1 MTRTSKIAG
10 VAIASA
16 LLLGG
21 FAFGRLSETPKTT
34 AAEENKAALS
44 QPSPS
49 ASTLTTEAAKE
60 AQQFYLSDFKT
71 GYTDGY
77 NAGLSSE
84 PTSVVTTNRTGYNDG
99 YKDGYADGYKTRV
112 NPPQQTVVTSV
123 ARPARVVQREVVY
136 RSAPAARKKNSTLK
150 TVLTIAAPAAIGAG
164 VGGAVGGGKGAGVG
178 ALIGGGGGA
187 LYTLIKNRDQ
197 Q

>member
-1 MTRTSKIAG
+1 MTRTNKIVVIAM
-10 VAIASA
+10 ASA

-21 FAFGRLSETPKTT
+21 FAFGRMSETPKTT

-49 ASTLTTEAAKE
+49 ATGAAKE
-60 AQQFYLSDFKT
+60 DQQFYLSDFKT

-77 NAGLSSE
+77 NAGLSSDA
-84 PTSVVTTNRTGYNDG
+84 TSTVTTNRTGYNDG
-99 YKDGYADGYKTRV
+99 YKEGYTDGYQVRV

-123 ARPARVVQREVVY
+123 ARPARVAQREVVY

-187 LYTLIKNRDQ
+187 LYHLIKNRDQ
-197 Q
+197 

>member
-1 MTRTSKIAG
+1 MSRKNKIIG
-10 VAIASA
+10 IAIATV

-21 FAFGRLSETPKTT
+21 FAFGRFSDTPRTN
-34 AAEENKAALS
+34 AEENKAALAS
-44 QPSPS
+44 PSPL
-49 ASTLTTEAAKE
+49 ATAAAKDD
-60 AQQFYLSDFKT
+60 QQFYLSDFKT

-84 PTSVVTTNRTGYNDG
+84 PTSVVATNRTGYNDG
-99 YKDGYADGYKTRV
+99 YKEGYTDGYQVRV
-112 NPPQQTVVTSV
+112 NQQPTVVTTV
-123 ARPARVVQREVVY
+123 TRPATRVVQRDREVVY
-136 RSAPAARKKNSTLK
+136 RSAPARRKNSTLK

-187 LYTLIKNRDQ
+187 LYHLIKNRDQ
-197 Q
+197 

>member
-1 MTRTSKIAG
+1 MTRANKIVG
-10 VAIASA
+10 IGIASA

-21 FAFGRLSETPKTT
+21 FAFGRFSDTPKST
-34 AAEENKAALS
+34 AAEDNKAALV

-49 ASTLTTEAAKE
+49 ASPLATEAAKE
-60 AQQFYLSDFKT
+60 DQQFYLSDFKT

-77 NAGLSSE
+77 NAGLTSE
-84 PTSVVTTNRTGYNDG
+84 PTSVATTNRTGYNDG
-99 YKDGYADGYKTRV
+99 YKEGYTDGYKARV
-112 NPPQQTVVTSV
+112 NPPQQTVVTSA

-136 RSAPAARKKNSTLK
+136 RSAPARRRNNTLN

-164 VGGAVGGGKGAGVG
+164 VGGAVGGGRGAGVG

-187 LYTLIKNRDQ
+187 LYTLIKNRDRDE
-197 Q
+197 

>member
-10 VAIASA
+10 VTLASA

-21 FAFGRLSETPKTT
+21 FAFGRISETPKTT

-44 QPSPS
+44 QPSP
-49 ASTLTTEAAKE
+49 LTTETGKE

-84 PTSVVTTNRTGYNDG
+84 ATSVVATNRTGYNDG
-99 YKDGYADGYKTRV
+99 YKEGYTDGYQARV
-112 NPPQQTVVTSV
+112 NQPQQTVVTSV

-150 TVLTIAAPAAIGAG
+150 TVLTIAAPAAVGAG

-187 LYTLIKNRDQ
+187 LYHLIKNRDQ
-197 Q
+197 

>member
-1 MTRTSKIAG
+1 MTRKNKIIVIAM
-10 VAIASA
+10 ASA

-21 FAFGRLSETPKTT
+21 YAFGRMSDTPKTT
-34 AAEENKAALS
+34 AAEENKAALA
-44 QPSPS
+44 QPS
-49 ASTLTTEAAKE
+49 ASPLATGAAKE
-60 AQQFYLSDFKT
+60 DQQFYLSDFKT

-84 PTSVVTTNRTGYNDG
+84 STSVATTNRNGYNDG
-99 YKDGYADGYKTRV
+99 YKEGYTDGYQARV
-112 NPPQQTVVTSV
+112 NQPPQTVVTSV
-123 ARPARVVQREVVY
+123 ARPARVQREVVY

-150 TVLTIAAPAAIGAG
+150 TVLTIAAPAAVGAG

-187 LYTLIKNRDQ
+187 LYHLIKNRDQ
-197 Q
+197 

>member
-1 MTRTSKIAG
+1 MTRANKIVG
-10 VAIASA
+10 ISIASA

-21 FAFGRLSETPKTT
+21 FAFGRVSDTPKTT
-34 AAEENKAALS
+34 AAEDNKAALS

-49 ASTLTTEAAKE
+49 VSPLATEAAKE
-60 AQQFYLSDFKT
+60 DQQFYLSDFKT

-84 PTSVVTTNRTGYNDG
+84 PTSVVATNRTGYNDG
-99 YKDGYADGYKTRV
+99 YKDGYTDGYKARV
-112 NPPQQTVVTSV
+112 NQQQTVVTSV
-123 ARPARVVQREVVY
+123 ARPTRVVQREVVY

-197 Q
+197 

>member
-1 MTRTSKIAG
+1 MTRANKIVG
-10 VAIASA
+10 ISIASV

-21 FAFGRLSETPKTT
+21 FAFGRLSDTPKTT

-49 ASTLTTEAAKE
+49 ASPLATEAAKE
-60 AQQFYLSDFKT
+60 DQQFYLSDFKT

-84 PTSVVTTNRTGYNDG
+84 PTPVVTTNRTGYNDG
-99 YKDGYADGYKTRV
+99 YKDGYTDGYKARV
-112 NPPQQTVVTSV
+112 EQPQQTVVVTRA

-136 RSAPAARKKNSTLK
+136 RDAPARKKRSTLN

-197 Q
+197 

>member
-1 MTRTSKIAG
+1 MTRANKIVG
-10 VAIASA
+10 IGIASA
-16 LLLGG
+16 LLLSG
-21 FAFGRLSETPKTT
+21 FAFGRISDTPKTT
-34 AAEENKAALS
+34 AAEDNKAALV
-44 QPSPS
+44 QPSPL
-49 ASTLTTEAAKE
+49 ATEAAKE
-60 AQQFYLSDFKT
+60 DQQFYLSDFKT

-77 NAGLSSE
+77 NAGLTSE

-99 YKDGYADGYKTRV
+99 YKEGYTDGYKARV
-112 NPPQQTVVTSV
+112 NPPQQTVVTSA

-136 RSAPAARKKNSTLK
+136 RSAPARKRNSTLN

-187 LYTLIKNRDQ
+187 LYTLIKNRDRD
-197 Q
+197 

>member
-1 MTRTSKIAG
+1 MTRANKIVG
-10 VAIASA
+10 VTVASV

-21 FAFGRLSETPKTT
+21 FAFGRFSDTPKTT
-34 AAEENKAALS
+34 AAEDNKAALS
-44 QPSPS
+44 QPS
-49 ASTLTTEAAKE
+49 ASPLTAGAAKE
-60 AQQFYLSDFKT
+60 DQQFYLSDFKT

-84 PTSVVTTNRTGYNDG
+84 STSVAATNRTGYNDG
-99 YKDGYADGYKTRV
+99 YKEGYTDGYQARV
-112 NPPQQTVVTSV
+112 NQQPQTVVTSA

-150 TVLTIAAPAAIGAG
+150 TVLTIAAPAAVGAG

-187 LYTLIKNRDQ
+187 LYHLIKNRDQ
-197 Q
+197 